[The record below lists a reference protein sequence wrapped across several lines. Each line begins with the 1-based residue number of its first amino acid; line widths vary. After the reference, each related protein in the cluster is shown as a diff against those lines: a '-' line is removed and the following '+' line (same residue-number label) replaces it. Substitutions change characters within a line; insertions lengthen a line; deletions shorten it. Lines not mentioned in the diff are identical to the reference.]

1 MPKAGFWAIG
11 GAEISFGS
19 DGIWYADG
27 ESIANRRIA
36 ELFSRHICRG
46 DDGDWVIDIGID
58 RQTVRVDDT
67 PLVVVAVDGDGTAGF
82 TVRCNDG
89 ITGPLDPSSLA
100 VGDGEVLYCEVG
112 RGERGSMPARFLR
125 PAYYALARS
134 MTVAGDAAVLE
145 TGGRRYRVA
154 RRPTLRSCE

>member
-36 ELFSRHICRG
+36 ELFSRHVCRG
-46 DDGDWVIDIGID
+46 DDG
-58 RQTVRVDDT
+58 
-67 PLVVVAVDGDGTAGF
+67 
-82 TVRCNDG
+82 
-89 ITGPLDPSSLA
+89 
-100 VGDGEVLYCEVG
+100 
-112 RGERGSMPARFLR
+112 GERGSMPARFLR